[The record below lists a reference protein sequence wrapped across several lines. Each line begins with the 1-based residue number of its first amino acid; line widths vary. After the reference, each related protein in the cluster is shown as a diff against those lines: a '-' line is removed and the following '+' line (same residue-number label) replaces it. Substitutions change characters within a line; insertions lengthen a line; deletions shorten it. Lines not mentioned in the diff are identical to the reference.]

1 MARNLGN
8 AGVNETRLVV
18 NAERR
23 DGDRVRKSM

>member
-1 MARNLGN
+1 VARNLGN
-8 AGVNETRLVV
+8 VEVNETRLAV